1 MHRPEIN
8 IQNSTSF
15 LEPQESGSC
24 YRIGHFTDM
33 AKSLFKQFRKSPQT
47 WIIGIAAIGTA
58 TLAYNLYLEY
68 LVGPT
73 DETTKE
79 RDSYTVSKKYA
90 NKSIAVTLLTLVL
103 NLALPLSEILVNSEN
118 IVFILPPNLSE
129 EDLVSELNGD
139 VLARENAN
147 YKLLKCLNIQGY
159 IAILKSLR
167 PDMLYVCADDMGL
180 PILNFT
186 QDLSRFIKQII
197 NIDQTSEDVYDK
209 VSRIF
214 V

>member
-1 MHRPEIN
+1 
-8 IQNSTSF
+8 
-15 LEPQESGSC
+15 
-24 YRIGHFTDM
+24 M
-33 AKSLFKQFRKSPQT
+33 AKSLFKQFRRSPQS
-47 WIIGIAAIGTA
+47 WLVGVAAIGAA
-58 TLAYNLYLEY
+58 TLAYNLYQEY
-68 LVGPT
+68 IEGPGDST
-73 DETTKE
+73 SKE
-79 RDSYTVSKKYA
+79 KNSYTVSKRYA

-103 NLALPLSEILVNSEN
+103 NLSLPLSDILVNSEN
-118 IVFILPPNLSE
+118 IVYILPPNLSE
-129 EDLVSELNGD
+129 EDLVTELNGD
-139 VLARENAN
+139 VLARKNAN

-180 PILNFT
+180 SILNFS

-197 NIDQTSEDVYDK
+197 NIDQTNEDVYDK